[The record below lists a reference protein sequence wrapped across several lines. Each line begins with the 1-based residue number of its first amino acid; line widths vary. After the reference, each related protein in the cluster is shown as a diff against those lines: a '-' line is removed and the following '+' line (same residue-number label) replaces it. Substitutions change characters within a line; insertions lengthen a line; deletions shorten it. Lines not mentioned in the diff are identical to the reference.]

1 MVGLASEIE
10 NPERF
15 AEPKNKSEVVLK
27 FWQTSHPR
35 SAQVCSEWVSLIS
48 IPHVVIIRF
57 WGLRRRRILLETTGF
72 DPSPLALSK
81 FFISLHPSFERTEF
95 LLKQTNKVIYS
106 GKMSLCQ
113 SSNVEGRKGTLG
125 KFYLRERQVKD
136 LQAII

>member
-1 MVGLASEIE
+1 MGLASEIE

-27 FWQTSHPR
+27 FWQTS
-35 SAQVCSEWVSLIS
+35 AQVYSEWVSLIS
-48 IPHVVIIRF
+48 IPHVVIIGF

-72 DPSPLALSK
+72 DPSPLPLSK
-81 FFISLHPSFERTEF
+81 FFISPHLSLERMEF

-136 LQAII
+136 LQARI